1 MALCLLSRGLQ
12 NCGLFKRGFC
22 FHLSK
27 AMILLLFDSA
37 VLQSIWSTPQPKQQ
51 RTPWRQLFS
60 SPDSVAEHSI
70 HQGSHCG
77 PNNPSTEDRYV
88 HYRQQTAEVS
98 KKHCL
103 SSSNSSL
110 HSPTMLPADRLCLV
124 CDAHCFASCA
134 VCDQDFC
141 STHLY
146 ACPECDNQYCS
157 RCLDDHRADG
167 HWSDSDT
174 AAELSRGWSNN
185 SGSGLHVGSLHLSPL
200 ATGRNVLAVTEPCIN
215 LRPAPSQVPS
225 DTRQSETSQSHTLS
239 SKALQPHARQ
249 CEISQPHARR
259 SEISQP
265 HARQRDAHRSESSHT
280 HRPKTSPRAP
290 LTVIT
295 SLLVF
300 LLQAIRQ
307 GLSSFADCTNC
318 ELAL

>member
-37 VLQSIWSTPQPKQQ
+37 VLQSIRSAPQPKQQ
-51 RTPWRQLFS
+51 RTPWKQLSS

-77 PNNPSTEDRYV
+77 PNNPPTEDRYV

-103 SSSNSSL
+103 LSSNSSL

-124 CDAHCFASCA
+124 CDAHCFTACV

-146 ACPECDNQYCS
+146 ACPDCDNQYCS
-157 RCLDDHRADG
+157 RCLDDHRTDG

-200 ATGRNVLAVTEPCIN
+200 ATRHNVLAITEPCIN
-215 LRPAPSQVPS
+215 LCPVPSQVPS
-225 DTRQSETSQSHTLS
+225 HTRQSETSQSHTLQ
-239 SKALQPHARQ
+239 SKTLH
-249 CEISQPHARR
+249 PHARR

-280 HRPKTSPRAP
+280 RRPKTSPRAP

-295 SLLVF
+295 SSLVF

-307 GLSSFADCTNC
+307 GLSSVDCVTVNLLSQS
-318 ELAL
+318 ETLLEVSR